1 MKLLGDYRNIVG
13 GGVVIAVSIAG
24 GGVVCVCG
32 VDNKRLVLVV
42 VDV

>member
-1 MKLLGDYRNIVG
+1 MQLLGDCKNVVVG
-13 GGVVIAVSIAG
+13 GIVAAVSIAG